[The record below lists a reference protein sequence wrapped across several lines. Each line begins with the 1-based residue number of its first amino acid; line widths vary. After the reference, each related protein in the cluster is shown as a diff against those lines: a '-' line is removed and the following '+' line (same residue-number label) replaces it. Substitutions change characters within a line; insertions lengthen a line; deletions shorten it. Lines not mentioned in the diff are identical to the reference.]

1 MAFGQADEFTEP
13 VDHLDIDVDVVVAVP
28 RGFVFLVP
36 DALQVG
42 AQTARARAT
51 DCEVASEVEV
61 ECNERGV

>member
-42 AQTARARAT
+42 A
-51 DCEVASEVEV
+51 
-61 ECNERGV
+61 